1 MNVCER
7 LTLFDIF
14 VRFFFQGATLTITL
28 FLFFD
33 LFFFKFFAKERIT
46 DLLFLLLSFFFFLQY
61 FHENWHVQEVKI
73 VRVIG
78 IGIIFS

>member
-33 LFFFKFFAKERIT
+33 LFFFKFFAK
-46 DLLFLLLSFFFFLQY
+46 FAFSSSFFFFLQY